1 MTPVAGARLP
11 LRWGWAWLPFAF
23 YWAALVF
30 LEHGSASAA
39 FVAGV
44 VMTAAAALLSACAWW
59 LSGRHPWSDRG
70 WLRFFVQQS
79 GLALVFAATLTL
91 LEAGLRAGA
100 AGRGL
105 AAEIALAPVV
115 LVRGVLVY
123 CWLYGLVAGVCY
135 AARANQR
142 VRAEALLAVRAEA
155 AASRAQLQALR
166 AQLNPHFLFNALHSV
181 GALVREDPA
190 RAEEAVERLG
200 DMLRYAL
207 DDGADEEVLL
217 SEEWA
222 FTESYLALESL
233 RYGKR
238 LRIDVRLSADALS
251 CVVPAFV
258 LQPLVEN
265 AVRHGIAPR
274 VGGGSLSVDA
284 RVMGEELALEVRD
297 DGAGPEPASEP
308 EGHDRPH
315 RPERPEGRARRNGVR
330 GVGLRAVEE
339 RLLSRHGRR
348 ARIDVT
354 TAPGVGFTV
363 RVRLPARLRVLEAT
377 A

>member
-1 MTPVAGARLP
+1 MAPAAGARLP

-44 VMTAAAALLSACAWW
+44 VMTAAAALLSVATWW
-59 LSGRHPWSDRG
+59 LSGRHPWSDRR
-70 WLRFFVQQS
+70 WLRFLSIQS
-79 GLALVFAATLTL
+79 GFALAFAASLTL
-91 LEAGLRAGA
+91 LETALRAAA

-105 AAEIALAPVV
+105 AAEIVLTPVV
-115 LVRGVLVY
+115 LGRGVLVY

-155 AASRAQLQALR
+155 AASRARLQALR

-200 DMLRYAL
+200 DMLRYAIG
-207 DDGADEEVLL
+207 DGADEEVLL

-222 FTESYLALESL
+222 FTESYLALERL

-238 LRIDVRLSADALS
+238 LRIEKHLSPEALS

-265 AVRHGIAPR
+265 AVRHGIAR
-274 VGGGSLSVDA
+274 RIGGGSLVVDA
-284 RVMGEELALEVRD
+284 RVTGEDLALEVRD
-297 DGAGPEPASEP
+297 DGAGREPAGAAA
-308 EGHDRPH
+308 GHDRGEA
-315 RPERPEGRARRNGVR
+315 PERPEGRAPRTGAR

-339 RLLSRHGRR
+339 RLLSRHGGR
-348 ARIDVT
+348 ARIEVT
-354 TAPGVGFTV
+354 TARGAGFTV
-363 RVRLPARLRVLEAT
+363 RVRLPARRRVLEAT